1 MFLWK
6 LFPKILAPRCR
17 RCVLYDRLCTLQFI
31 IEAVT
36 KREQLSARR
45 EKALKK
51 KKTKKTNPNLKKPTL
66 ILIK

>member
-17 RCVLYDRLCTLQFI
+17 CCVLYDRLCTLQFI

-36 KREQLSARR
+36 KREQLSAQR
-45 EKALKK
+45 EKAFKK
-51 KKTKKTNPNLKKPTL
+51 KIKHPTKKKATL